1 MGAAEGGG
9 GGGDE
14 GVKQGRLGAFKK
26 VSSVTD
32 FALEDLHMPFFLLL
46 PKSLWS

>member
-1 MGAAEGGG
+1 MGAAEG

-46 PKSLWS
+46 PKSRWS